1 MAKRTWTQISCLEAG
16 GGLGWRSPPS
26 TASGSLRDYGSKVHG
41 FRSLNRVQN
50 PGQIVAKMVQ
60 NRGLEGIKMVQN
72 RGLEGVWGAF
82 GRLWGR
88 SWVSSG
94 SEAPVGRFLGASWA
108 ALGRFLRRLGRLLGG
123 SWAVLGT
130 KLGRPGA
137 SWRYFGGVWLGFL
150 RSESFFI
157 FGFLFW
163 STFESK
169 MLHFGSIF

>member
-1 MAKRTWTQISCLEAG
+1 MDPNLMPRSR
-16 GGLGWRSPPS
+16 GGLGGRSPPS
-26 TASGSLRDYGSKVHG
+26 TASGWLRDYGSNVLE
-41 FRSLNRVQN
+41 FWSLNRVQN
-50 PGQIVAKMVQ
+50 PGQIVA
-60 NRGLEGIKMVQN
+60 KMVQN

-94 SEAPVGRFLGASWA
+94 SEPPVGRFLSASWA

-137 SWRYFGGVWLGFL
+137 SWRHFGGLWLGFL

-163 STFESK
+163 
-169 MLHFGSIF
+169 

>member
-1 MAKRTWTQISCLEAG
+1 MIPKS
-16 GGLGWRSPPS
+16 
-26 TASGSLRDYGSKVHG
+26 
-41 FRSLNRVQN
+41 F
-50 PGQIVAKMVQ
+50 QIVA
-60 NRGLEGIKMVQN
+60 KMVQN

-130 KLGRPGA
+130 KLGRPGGILE
-137 SWRYFGGVWLGFL
+137 R
-150 RSESFFI
+150 FI
-157 FGFLFW
+157 R
-163 STFESK
+163 
-169 MLHFGSIF
+169 IFMDQVHLYL

>member
-1 MAKRTWTQISCLEAG
+1 MPTWVHVGANIGPCWLKKTVLAGLGPFWRPLGPSCLEAG
-16 GGLGWRSPPS
+16 GGLGGRSPPS
-26 TASGSLRDYGSKVHG
+26 TASGWLRDYGSNVHE

-50 PGQIVAKMVQ
+50 PGQIVA
-60 NRGLEGIKMVQN
+60 KMVQN

-137 SWRYFGGVWLGFL
+137 SWRHFGCVWLGFL

-163 STFESK
+163 
-169 MLHFGSIF
+169 

>member
-1 MAKRTWTQISCLEAG
+1 M
-16 GGLGWRSPPS
+16 
-26 TASGSLRDYGSKVHG
+26 
-41 FRSLNRVQN
+41 VQHLMRIGTN
-50 PGQIVAKMVQ
+50 MVQ
-60 NRGLEGIKMVQN
+60 NQ
-72 RGLEGVWGAF
+72 GLEGVWGAF

-88 SWVSSG
+88 SWVSSS

-137 SWRYFGGVWLGFL
+137 SWRHFGGLWLGFL

-163 STFESK
+163 
-169 MLHFGSIF
+169 

>member
-1 MAKRTWTQISCLEAG
+1 MLNPILSKIHLPKTFQKQLHFFQNLDQIIAIMAQ
-16 GGLGWRSPPS
+16 
-26 TASGSLRDYGSKVHG
+26 H
-41 FRSLNRVQN
+41 
-50 PGQIVAKMVQ
+50 
-60 NRGLEGIKMVQN
+60 

-137 SWRYFGGVWLGFL
+137 SWRHFGGLWLGFL

-163 STFESK
+163 
-169 MLHFGSIF
+169 

>member
-1 MAKRTWTQISCLEAG
+1 MARSRGGAG
-16 GGLGWRSPPS
+16 GRSPPS
-26 TASGSLRDYGSKVHG
+26 TASGWLRDYGSNVLA
-41 FRSLNRVQN
+41 FWSLNRVQH

-60 NRGLEGIKMVQN
+60 NRGLEGVKMVQN
-72 RGLEGVWGAF
+72 RSLEGVWGAF

-94 SEAPVGRFLGASWA
+94 SELPVGRFLSASWA

-137 SWRYFGGVWLGFL
+137 SWRHFGGLWLGFL

-163 STFESK
+163 YSFGSK
-169 MLHFGSIF
+169 MLDLGSIF